1 MGKYLDRRIKKGKA
15 LMCKMTLLSAS
26 RVDDIVIASGI
37 APSSNGGDY
46 LVTIMVR
53 DGKPLRRACECP
65 DEGALLEKR
74 YWCKHAVA
82 LLLYWR
88 ATLELLALVNTLT
101 GWEWVSEFGG
111 GAWVYR
117 PH

>member
-1 MGKYLDRRIKKGKA
+1 MGKYLDRRIEKGKA
-15 LMCKMTLLSAS
+15 LMSRMTLVGAQE
-26 RVDDIVIASGI
+26 VDGIVIVGGI
-37 APSSNGGDY
+37 APSTGGGDY
-46 LVTIMVR
+46 LVAIVVR

-65 DEGALLEKR
+65 DEGALLEGR

-82 LLLYWR
+82 LYLYWR
-88 ATLELLALVNTLT
+88 ATAELLAFVNTLT

>member
-1 MGKYLDRRIKKGKA
+1 VSKYLDRRIEKGKA
-15 LMCKMTLLSAS
+15 LKSKMTLLSAQE
-26 RVDDIVIASGI
+26 VDGIVIVSGV

-46 LVTIMVR
+46 LVTIMVK
-53 DGKPLRRACECP
+53 DGRPLRRACECP
-65 DEGALLEKR
+65 DEGALREGR

-82 LLLYWR
+82 LFFYWR
-88 ATLELLALVNTLT
+88 ATVELLAFLNTLM
-101 GWEWVSEFGG
+101 GWEYVTEFSG

>member
-1 MGKYLDRRIKKGKA
+1 MDKYLQRRIGKGKA
-15 LMCKMTLLSAS
+15 LKSRMTLLCAQE
-26 RVDDIVIASGI
+26 VDDIVIVSGV

-46 LVTIMVR
+46 LVTIMVK
-53 DGKPLRRACECP
+53 DGRPLRRACECP
-65 DEGALLEKR
+65 DEGALREGR

-82 LLLYWR
+82 LFFYWR
-88 ATLELLALVNTLT
+88 ATVELLALINILS
-101 GWEWVSEFGG
+101 GWEYVSEFGG

>member
-1 MGKYLDRRIKKGKA
+1 MDKYLRRRVEKGRA
-15 LMCKMTLLSAS
+15 LMCKMTLLSAQE
-26 RVDDIVIASGI
+26 VDDIVIVNGI

-46 LVTIMVR
+46 LVTIMVKNSR
-53 DGKPLRRACECP
+53 PWRRACECP
-65 DEGALLEKR
+65 DEGALLETR

-82 LLLYWR
+82 LFLYWR
-88 ATLELLALVNTLT
+88 ATVELLAFVNTLT

-117 PH
+117 SH